1 MADAGGINSSSPRA
15 RGSAKEKRATR
26 KKEIAAAS
34 NLLTSPRMPVRVI
47 IDKERRLSITSA
59 QGIVTDAEFLEAR
72 EKLLVNPDF
81 DPDYDRIWDFYRIT
95 ELQVS
100 EEIAATLTAES
111 PTPEKPICRA
121 VVTSEQSG
129 PMKAILDFIGR
140 TRRAHR
146 RIAAFPDLASAEKW
160 IATARLDLPPT

>member
-1 MADAGGINSSSPRA
+1 
-15 RGSAKEKRATR
+15 
-26 KKEIAAAS
+26 
-34 NLLTSPRMPVRVI
+34 MPVQVS

-59 QGIVTDAEFLEAR
+59 KGIVTDAEFLEAR

-81 DPDYDRIWDFYRIT
+81 DPDYDRIWDFYGIT
-95 ELQVS
+95 EVQVS
-100 EEIAATLTAES
+100 EEVAAKLTAES
-111 PTPEKPICRA
+111 PIAEKAICRA
-121 VVTSEQSG
+121 VVMSEQSG

-160 IATARLDLPPT
+160 IVTARLDLPPA